1 MRVMQRLLGASIR
14 PPTISPVGAG
24 SRPASLSF
32 PDARSYRR
40 LFTGL
45 VMKRSP
51 GRVNRGGGWKDFLYH
66 SAMLKMEADVARGY
80 DVSTVLY
87 PYGFELQAW
96 GVVVDPVGRVFEVS
110 SGPGELVELEYQGG
124 CFRSEQEWRHRVGMR
139 DRDAEHEVRRF
150 YNRMRLDARNR
161 IIVAGTV
168 GFGLW
173 DALWMSFD
181 LNRAKELVAY
191 HTDFVR
197 AVFAF
202 WGKFHLDVAGAMLDA
217 GIRIVFLRENPL
229 GFPSGGGLAALIDPL
244 ARDHYRELCRIVQG
258 RGGCVILD
266 CDADDTIET
275 DFPRRWGFGGIG
287 PLLFR
292 DEDELL
298 TARRALDDDLLLV
311 AAVAFPDVRKRL
323 DDNPRLASGVMLTA
337 KLGHW
342 FGVARQDEAANPFL
356 PRAGA
361 G

>member
-1 MRVMQRLLGASIR
+1 MHVVTKLLGSSIR
-14 PPTISPVGAG
+14 PPTISPAG
-24 SRPASLSF
+24 VVSRPTSLSF

-45 VMKRSP
+45 VMRRSP
-51 GRVNRGGGWKDFLYH
+51 GRVNRGRGWKDFLYH
-66 SAMLKMEADVARGY
+66 SATLKMEADVARGY
-80 DVSTVLY
+80 DVSVVLY

-96 GVVVDPVGRVFEVS
+96 GVVIDPVGRVFEVS
-110 SGPGELVELEYQGG
+110 PGPGGLLELEYQGG
-124 CFRSEQEWRHRVGMR
+124 RFRSEQEWRRGVGAR
-139 DRDAEHEVRRF
+139 APDVEDDVRRF
-150 YNRMRLDARNR
+150 YNHMRLDARNR

-181 LNRAKELVAY
+181 PSRARELVA
-191 HTDFVR
+191 HHSDFVR

-202 WGKFHLDVAGAMLDA
+202 WGRFHLDVAAAMLDA
-217 GIRIVFLRENPL
+217 GIRIVFLRENAV
-229 GFPSGGGLAALIDPL
+229 GFPSGNGVAALIDPL
-244 ARDHYRELCRIVQG
+244 VREHYRELCRIVQA

-275 DFPRRWGFGGIG
+275 DFPRRWGFAGIG

-311 AAVAFPDVRKRL
+311 GSVAFPDMRKRL
-323 DDNPRLASGVMLTA
+323 DDNPRLASGIMLTA
-337 KLGHW
+337 KPGQW
-342 FGVARQDEAANPFL
+342 FDMAGQDQA
-356 PRAGA
+356 
-361 G
+361 